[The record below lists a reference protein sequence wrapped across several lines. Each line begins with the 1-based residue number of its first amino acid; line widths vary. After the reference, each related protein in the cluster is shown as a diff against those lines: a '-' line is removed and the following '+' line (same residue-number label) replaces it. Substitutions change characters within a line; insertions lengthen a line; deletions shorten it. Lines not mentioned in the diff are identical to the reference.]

1 MNDWIFKG
9 FETPVSVWLVLVL
22 LIAGVGL
29 AIWSYYHVQVTK
41 SQKIGLI
48 ALRILA
54 FLCLALV
61 LLNPVIQRIGTEIVR
76 NRLPVLFDNSLSSG
90 LAVGEYQGEQSY
102 AQAREVLRG
111 IDTTTIRLLPFAFDN
126 DLNPITVDSLDLSGR
141 ETDIAMALGTLSEFE
156 RDASAIIL
164 FTDGQFNAG
173 RDPRFVVDRMSQP
186 VFVIGLGDSTR
197 SRDILIQNVVHPDI
211 AYKDTRVPIEI
222 MVANDGFTSQA
233 TTVSLRS
240 GDRVIDSK
248 PVIFRS
254 ERAVQAVTFEL
265 PVDSEGLRQFE
276 AVVEPL
282 QGEWTNRNNR
292 VTFSIDVLDNRLRV
306 LLLSFEVHPDVKV
319 IQNLLEMDESIF
331 SRSLT
336 WIGGDRFINGPLPT
350 NPDTLD
356 LVILYGFPHNGV
368 PQRLL
373 DQVGSLI
380 SGTSYILGASPLF
393 DPALAMRRLEGSIP
407 LALPPVNSP
416 FEVGITLNPAAREHP
431 VLKYEH
437 PEYERAPRLYGHI
450 RNLRPAA
457 GAEVLLTA
465 NFRGAEVDAPLLAV
479 RTVGS
484 RRAAV
489 LNLFGYYVWNLNS
502 NPIIRNGIQD
512 LLRNLILWTASQPDD
527 RRLVVNPIRR
537 SFDSIDPVIINA
549 FLKDESGLQ
558 VSDGTV
564 NLELRREGGESTS
577 YSLNNDGL
585 GKYSVNIGQLPEG
598 LYSFDAVA
606 FRGSREIDRRNGQ
619 FSVSENVVEYTNTHR
634 NDPLLRDIASS
645 SGGVY
650 LSWDEAG
657 DLLGHLATLQLQ
669 TPNERQV
676 AFDWY
681 PYRRIG
687 WFLLA
692 LAFLTT
698 EWVIRKYLAMP

>member
-1 MNDWIFKG
+1 
-9 FETPVSVWLVLVL
+9 
-22 LIAGVGL
+22 
-29 AIWSYYHVQVTK
+29 
-41 SQKIGLI
+41 
-48 ALRILA
+48 
-54 FLCLALV
+54 
-61 LLNPVIQRIGTEIVR
+61 
-76 NRLPVLFDNSLSSG
+76 
-90 LAVGEYQGEQSY
+90 
-102 AQAREVLRG
+102 
-111 IDTTTIRLLPFAFDN
+111 DTTTIRLLPFAFDN

-380 SGTSYILGASPLF
+380 SGTSYI
-393 DPALAMRRLEGSIP
+393 
-407 LALPPVNSP
+407 
-416 FEVGITLNPAAREHP
+416 
-431 VLKYEH
+431 
-437 PEYERAPRLYGHI
+437 
-450 RNLRPAA
+450 
-457 GAEVLLTA
+457 
-465 NFRGAEVDAPLLAV
+465 
-479 RTVGS
+479 
-484 RRAAV
+484 
-489 LNLFGYYVWNLNS
+489 
-502 NPIIRNGIQD
+502 
-512 LLRNLILWTASQPDD
+512 
-527 RRLVVNPIRR
+527 
-537 SFDSIDPVIINA
+537 
-549 FLKDESGLQ
+549 
-558 VSDGTV
+558 
-564 NLELRREGGESTS
+564 
-577 YSLNNDGL
+577 
-585 GKYSVNIGQLPEG
+585 
-598 LYSFDAVA
+598 
-606 FRGSREIDRRNGQ
+606 
-619 FSVSENVVEYTNTHR
+619 
-634 NDPLLRDIASS
+634 
-645 SGGVY
+645 
-650 LSWDEAG
+650 
-657 DLLGHLATLQLQ
+657 
-669 TPNERQV
+669 
-676 AFDWY
+676 
-681 PYRRIG
+681 
-687 WFLLA
+687 
-692 LAFLTT
+692 
-698 EWVIRKYLAMP
+698 

>member
-90 LAVGEYQGEQSY
+90 LAVGEYQGAQSY

>member
-9 FETPVSVWLVLVL
+9 FETPLSIWIVLAL
-22 LIAGVGL
+22 LGAGIGL
-29 AIWSYYHVQVTK
+29 AIWSYYHVQITK
-41 SQKIGLI
+41 SQKAGLI

-61 LLNPVIQRIGTEIVR
+61 LLNPVIQRIGTEVVR
-76 NRLPVLFDNSLSSG
+76 NRLPVLFDNSLSSA
-90 LAVGEYQGEQSY
+90 LTVGDYQGALSY
-102 AQAREVLRG
+102 RQAREVLQG
-111 IDTTTIRLLPFAFDN
+111 IDTTTIRLLPFTFDN
-126 DLNPITVDSLDLSGR
+126 ELRPFTSDSLDLSGR
-141 ETDIAMALGTLSEFE
+141 ETDIAMALGTLSELE

-240 GDRVIDSK
+240 GDQVIDSK

-265 PVDSEGLRQFE
+265 PVDTEGLRQYE

-292 VTFSIDVLDNRLRV
+292 VTFSIDILDNRLRV

-336 WIGGDRFINGPLPT
+336 WIGGDRFINGPLPS

-356 LVILYGFPHNGV
+356 LVVLYGFPHNAI
-368 PQRLL
+368 PQRLQ

-407 LALPPVNSP
+407 LSLPPVNSP
-416 FEVGITLNPAAREHP
+416 FEIGITLNASAREHP
-431 VLKYEH
+431 ILKYEH

-457 GAEVLLTA
+457 GSEVLLTA

-502 NPIIRNGIQD
+502 NPVIRNAVQD
-512 LLRNLILWTASQPDD
+512 MLRNLILWTASQPDD

-537 SFDSIDPVIINA
+537 SFDSVDPVIINA

-558 VSDGTV
+558 VSDGIV

-585 GKYSVNIGQLPEG
+585 GKYSVDIGQLPEG

-606 FRGSREIDRRNGQ
+606 YRGSREIDRRNGQ

-645 SGGVY
+645 SGGAY
-650 LSWDEAG
+650 LSWDQAD
-657 DLLGHLATLQLQ
+657 DLLVQLATLQLQ
-669 TPNERQV
+669 NPSERQV

-692 LAFLTT
+692 LVFLTT

>member
-1 MNDWIFKG
+1 MNEWIFKG
-9 FETPVSVWLVLVL
+9 FETPVAIWLVLLL
-22 LIAGVGL
+22 LIVGIGL
-29 AIWSYYHVQVTK
+29 AVWSYYHINVTK

-48 ALRILA
+48 ALRSLA
-54 FLCLALV
+54 LLALALV
-61 LLNPVIQRIGTEIVR
+61 LLNPVIQRIGTEVVR

-90 LAVGEYQGEQSY
+90 LSVGSYQGADSY
-102 AQAREVLRG
+102 EQARNVLRG
-111 IDTTTIRLLPFAFDN
+111 IDTTSIQLLPFSFDS
-126 DLNPITVDSLDLSGR
+126 DINPLSSDTLDLTGR
-141 ETDIAMALGTLSEFE
+141 ETDIAMALGTLSELE

-186 VFVIGLGDSTR
+186 VFVVGLGDSTR
-197 SRDILIQNVVHPDI
+197 ARDILIQNVVHPDI

-254 ERAVQAVTFEL
+254 DRAVQAVSFEL

-319 IQNLLEMDESIF
+319 VQNLLEVDESIF

-368 PQRLL
+368 PQRLQ
-373 DQVGSLI
+373 DQVVSLI

-416 FEVGITLNPAAREHP
+416 FEVGITLNPTAREHP
-431 VLKYEH
+431 ILKYEH

-457 GAEVLLTA
+457 GSEVLLTA

-489 LNLFGYYVWNLNS
+489 LNLFGYYVWNLSS
-502 NPIIRNGIQD
+502 NPVIRNAAQD
-512 LLRNLILWTASQPDD
+512 LLRNTILWTASQPDD
-527 RRLVVNPIRR
+527 RRLVINPIRR
-537 SFDSIDPVIINA
+537 TFDSVDPVIINA

-558 VSDGTV
+558 VSDGTI
-564 NLELRREGGESTS
+564 NLELRREGSESTS

-585 GKYSVNIGQLPEG
+585 GKYSVDVGQLPEG
-598 LYSFDAVA
+598 LYSFDAIA
-606 FRGSREIDRRNGQ
+606 YRGSREIDRRNGQ

-650 LSWDEAG
+650 ISWDEA
-657 DLLGHLATLQLQ
+657 DALLGHLSALQLEN
-669 TPNERQV
+669 PSERQV

-681 PYRRIG
+681 PYRQIG

>member
-22 LIAGVGL
+22 LIAGLGL

-90 LAVGEYQGEQSY
+90 LAVGEYQGAQSY

>member
-9 FETPVSVWLVLVL
+9 FETPLSAWLV
-22 LIAGVGL
+22 IAIMILGIAL
-29 AIWSYYHVQVTK
+29 AIWSYYHVHITK
-41 SQKIGLI
+41 SQKIVLI
-48 ALRILA
+48 LLRSLALLA
-54 FLCLALV
+54 LALV
-61 LLNPVIQRIGTEIVR
+61 LLNPVIQRIGTEVVR
-76 NRLPVLFDNSLSSG
+76 NRLPVLFDNSLSAGVS
-90 LAVGEYQGEQSY
+90 VGAYQGVESY
-102 AQAREVLRG
+102 NQARGVLG
-111 IDTTTIRLLPFAFDN
+111 SIDTTTTQLLPFAFDN
-126 DLNPITVDSLDLSGR
+126 ELSPVIPDSLNLSGR
-141 ETDIAMALGTLSEFE
+141 ETDIAMALGTLSEIE
-156 RDASAIIL
+156 RDASAVII

-254 ERAVQAVTFEL
+254 DRAVQAVTFEL
-265 PVDSEGLRQFE
+265 PVESEGLRQFE

-292 VTFSIDVLDNRLRV
+292 VTFSIDVFDNRLRV

-319 IQNLLEMDESIF
+319 IQNLLEIDESIF

-356 LVILYGFPHNGV
+356 LVILYGFPHNGI
-368 PQRLL
+368 PQRLQ

-416 FEVGITLNPAAREHP
+416 FEVGITLNTPSREHP
-431 VLKYEH
+431 VLQYEH

-450 RNLRPAA
+450 RNLRPAP
-457 GAEVLLTA
+457 GAEVLITA

-489 LNLFGYYVWNLNS
+489 LNLFGYYVWSLNS
-502 NPIIRNGIQD
+502 NPVIRNGAQD
-512 LLRNLILWTASQPDD
+512 LIRNLILWTASQPDD

-558 VSDGTV
+558 VSDGTI
-564 NLELRREGGESTS
+564 NLELRREGGESSS

-598 LYSFDAVA
+598 LYNFEAAA

-619 FSVSENVVEYTNTHR
+619 FSVFENVIEYTNTYR

-645 SGGVY
+645 SGGAY
-650 LSWDEAG
+650 LSWDQADE
-657 DLLGHLATLQLQ
+657 LLVQLASLQLQ
-669 TPNERQV
+669 NPSERQV

>member
-22 LIAGVGL
+22 LVAGVGL

-90 LAVGEYQGEQSY
+90 LAVGEYQGAQSY

-437 PEYERAPRLYGHI
+437 PEYERAPRLHGHI

>member
-9 FETPVSVWLVLVL
+9 FETPLSIWIVLAL
-22 LIAGVGL
+22 LGAGIGL
-29 AIWSYYHVQVTK
+29 AIWSYYHVQITK

-90 LAVGEYQGEQSY
+90 LAVGEYQGAQSY

>member
-9 FETPVSVWLVLVL
+9 FETPISLWIVLIVL
-22 LIAGVGL
+22 AVAIAL
-29 AIWSYYHVQVTK
+29 SIWSYQQIRVTTF
-41 SQKIGLI
+41 QKVSLI
-48 ALRILA
+48 TLRILA
-54 FLCLALV
+54 FLALLLV
-61 LLNPVIQRIGTEIVR
+61 LLNPVVQRIGTEVVR
-76 NRLPVLFDNSLSSG
+76 NRLPVLFDNSLSAGIS
-90 LAVGEYQGEQSY
+90 VGDYAGAESY
-102 AQAREVLRG
+102 ALARSVLSG
-111 IDTTTIRLLPFAFDN
+111 IDTSTVQLLPFSFAGEII
-126 DLNPITVDSLDLSGR
+126 PVHMDSLDLSGR
-141 ETDIAMALGTLSEFE
+141 ETDIAKALGTISELE

-164 FTDGQFNAG
+164 FTDGQYNAG

-186 VFVIGLGDSTR
+186 IFVIGIGDSTR
-197 SRDILIQNVVHPDI
+197 TRDVLIQNVVHPDI

-222 MVANDGFTSQA
+222 MVANDGFTGQA
-233 TTVSLRS
+233 TTVSLKS
-240 GDRVIDSK
+240 GDRVLDSK

-254 ERAVQAVTFEL
+254 VRSVQAVTFEL
-265 PVDSEGLRQFE
+265 PVDIEGLRQYE

-282 QGEWTNRNNR
+282 SDEWTNRNNR
-292 VTFSIDVLDNRLRV
+292 VTFSIDVLDNRLRI

-319 IQNLLEMDESIF
+319 VQSILEMDESIF

-350 NPDTLD
+350 TSDTLD
-356 LVILYGFPHNGV
+356 LIFLYGFPHYGI

-373 DQVGSLI
+373 DQVGALI
-380 SGTSYILGASPLF
+380 SGTSYVLAASPLF
-393 DPALAMRRLEGSIP
+393 DPVLAMRRLEGSIP

-416 FEVGITLNPAAREHP
+416 FEIGITLNLASREHP
-431 VLKYEH
+431 VLNFEH
-437 PEYERAPRLYGHI
+437 PEYERAPRLFAHI
-450 RNLRPAA
+450 RNLRPSP
-457 GAEVLLTA
+457 GAEVLMTA
-465 NFRGAEVDAPLLAV
+465 NFRGASVDAPLLAV

-512 LLRNLILWTASQPDD
+512 LIRNLILWTASQPDD
-527 RRLVVNPIRR
+527 RRLVINPVRR
-537 SFDSIDPVIINA
+537 SFDSVDPVLINA

-564 NLELRREGGESTS
+564 NMELRREGGETTS

-585 GKYSVNIGQLPEG
+585 GKYSIDVGQLPEG
-598 LYSFDAVA
+598 LYSFKADA
-606 FRGSREIDRRNGQ
+606 FRGSREIDRRTGQ
-619 FSVSENVVEYTNTHR
+619 FSVSENVVEYTNTQR
-634 NDPLLRDIASS
+634 NDPLLRDLASS
-645 SGGVY
+645 SGGAY
-650 LSWDEAG
+650 LSWNQASE
-657 DLLGHLATLQLQ
+657 LLRELETLNLKS
-669 TPNERQV
+669 PGERQV

-698 EWVIRKYLAMP
+698 EWALRKYLALP